1 MATRITVLGLG
12 KTGISVGLALGDVKK
27 GVIRVGFDEDK
38 ELKNLAKK
46 KKSFDEYPG
55 NIRDAI
61 QEADLV
67 VLDIPVN
74 KLRTVFVAIAPSLK
88 PNSIVINLSPMAKT
102 SSQWAAD
109 LLPKNVFYVNAIPAF
124 NYESMEDVKK
134 EPAGARADL
143 FAQSMM
149 FIAGDAKLRK
159 EVIAVVVDF
168 TVLLG
173 AKPCFT
179 DLDEVEGLI
188 ANVILL
194 PELAAAALAGST
206 MLQPGW
212 NDNQRLAGNVY
223 HLALKPLE
231 LVNETE
237 DYGIS
242 MYQNRQNLL
251 PILDKYIAVLQHIR
265 QLLEKEDHEGLT
277 DLLRDIL
284 LTRQEW
290 LNKRK
295 QGKWDQFLASSI
307 PLKQDAL
314 KRFSEHSS

>member
-1 MATRITVLGLG
+1 MSFCTRIGSSSSG
-12 KTGISVGLALGDVKK
+12 Q
-27 GVIRVGFDEDK
+27 F
-38 ELKNLAKK
+38 
-46 KKSFDEYPG
+46 
-55 NIRDAI
+55 
-61 QEADLV
+61 
-67 VLDIPVN
+67 
-74 KLRTVFVAIAPSLK
+74 PSC
-88 PNSIVINLSPMAKT
+88 S
-102 SSQWAAD
+102 
-109 LLPKNVFYVNAIPAF
+109 
-124 NYESMEDVKK
+124 
-134 EPAGARADL
+134 PAGIII
-143 FAQSMM
+143 S
-149 FIAGDAKLRK
+149 G
-159 EVIAVVVDF
+159 
-168 TVLLG
+168 
-173 AKPCFT
+173 
-179 DLDEVEGLI
+179 
-188 ANVILL
+188 
-194 PELAAAALAGST
+194 
-206 MLQPGW
+206 
-212 NDNQRLAGNVY
+212 AGNVY